1 MSTQLRIEGARCASC
16 VSKIEAALMPI
27 PGVSSV
33 QVNLADQSVEVT
45 GEAESDHLIRAL
57 DAIGYPAQ
65 PQVENQETI
74 AVPGM
79 RCAGCVSKIEGAL
92 HALPGMTQVQVN
104 LAEKTVL
111 LRGHYDLANALEAL
125 ASIGYPGELQDTDP
139 TEQDTE
145 HLTGFRQ
152 QMMQSVLALTLG
164 LLMMVWG
171 WFDGM
176 TVESWTDQWLW
187 GSAGALTLV
196 MMIYAGGHYFRGA
209 WQALKHGSA
218 TMDTLIALGT
228 GTAWLFSMGVVL
240 MPEAFPAASR
250 HLYFEASAMIIGL
263 INLGQALEHRAKSK
277 TNTALRQLMALRP
290 KTARVIRDGE
300 EQDIPIRLV
309 QAGDQLRLRPGE
321 QVPVDGV
328 VLEGRSLVD
337 ESMLTGE
344 PMPVEKIPGGALS
357 AGTLNKQG
365 SLIMS
370 AQRVGADTALAQII
384 ELVRHA
390 QSSKLPIAN
399 LANRISAVF
408 VPAVVVIAL
417 LSATIWFLWGP
428 DPRLSHALVVLTTVL
443 IIACPCALG
452 LATPMSVINGV
463 GKAAQ
468 LGLLVREGSALQTAT
483 DLTALVV
490 DKTGTLTEGRPSVT
504 DQIPVPGI
512 ESPRLLIQAAA
523 LEQGSEHPLAEAILR
538 AAKKEKLPPL
548 DAFEAHTGLGVEG
561 QVDGQHLILGNHAM
575 MSRWQVD
582 TRPLEAEVAR
592 LASEGK
598 TPVYLAAEGQ
608 LQGVLAIADPI
619 REDAGSAIERLHR
632 QGIKVVM
639 LTGDH
644 PDTAAAVARQLGIDQ
659 FEAQMR
665 PEDKVR
671 ILTSLQQSGDKVAMA
686 GDGIN
691 DAPALAQADVGFAI
705 GSGTDIA
712 KASADIILIRSSLH
726 GVADAIALSRATL
739 RNIKQNLFGAFIY
752 NSLGIPIAAG
762 VLYPLTGTLLNP
774 VVAGAAMAL
783 SSLTVVT
790 NANRLRW
797 FTPRR

>member
-1 MSTQLRIEGARCASC
+1 MTIRLQLEGARCASC
-16 VSKIEAALMPI
+16 VSKIEAALMPL
-27 PGVSSV
+27 PGVTAV
-33 QVNLADQSVEVT
+33 QVNLSDQTAEVT
-45 GEAESDHLIRAL
+45 GNAASGKLIDAL
-57 DAIGYPAQ
+57 NAIGYPAKVMTDSEA
-65 PQVENQETI
+65 PLFI
-74 AVPGM
+74 PGM
-79 RCAGCVSKIEGAL
+79 RCAGCVSKIDSAL
-92 HALPGMTQVQVN
+92 RDLPGIEQVQVN
-104 LAEKTVL
+104 LADKTVVL
-111 LRGHYDLANALEAL
+111 SGQYDMQAVLNTLNT
-125 ASIGYPGELQDTDP
+125 IGYPGEFAETLLMAGDGDEFQ
-139 TEQDTE
+139 
-145 HLTGFRQ
+145 GFRTQ
-152 QMMQSVLALTLG
+152 LIQSGIALG
-164 LLMMVWG
+164 LGMAMMLWG

-176 TVESWTDQWLW
+176 TVETWTDRWLW

-196 MMIYAGGHYFRGA
+196 MMVYAGGHYFRGA
-209 WQALKHGSA
+209 WQALKHGHA

-228 GTAWLFSMGVVL
+228 GTAWLFSMAVVL
-240 MPEAFPAASR
+240 IPEAFPAASR

-290 KTARVIRDGE
+290 KTARVLRDGR
-300 EQDIPIRLV
+300 EQDLPIQRV
-309 QAGDQLRLRPGE
+309 QVGDRVRLRPGE

-328 VLEGRSLVD
+328 VVEGRSLVD

-344 PMPVEKIPGGALS
+344 PVPVEKVADSELS

-365 SLIMS
+365 SLIMQ
-370 AQRVGADTALAQII
+370 AQRVGADTALARII

-390 QSSKLPIAN
+390 QGSKLPIAN
-399 LANRISAVF
+399 LANRISAIF

-417 LSATIWFLWGP
+417 LSAIIWFFWGP

-468 LGLLVREGSALQTAT
+468 LGLLVREGKALQTASHLDT
-483 DLTALVV
+483 LVV

-504 DQIPVPGI
+504 DTLAVPGV
-512 ESPRLLIQAAA
+512 SPDALIDQAAA
-523 LEQGSEHPLAEAILR
+523 LEQGSEHPLADAVLR
-538 AAKKEKLPPL
+538 AADGRSLAPV
-548 DAFEAHTGLGVEG
+548 DDFEAHTGQGIEG
-561 QVDGQHLILGNHAM
+561 RVNGQHLLLGNRAM
-575 MSRWQVD
+575 MARWQVD
-582 TRPLEAEVAR
+582 IAALEIQASQ
-592 LASEGK
+592 LAAEGK
-598 TPVYLAAEGQ
+598 TPVYLSANGE

-619 REDAGSAIERLHR
+619 RDDARSAIDRLHQ
-632 QGIKVVM
+632 QGLKVVM

-665 PEDKVR
+665 PEDKAR
-671 ILTSLQQSGDKVAMA
+671 ILTELQHSGRKVAMA

-712 KASADIILIRSSLH
+712 KASADIILMRSSLH

-762 VLYPLTGTLLNP
+762 VLYPLTGVLLNP

-797 FTPRR
+797 FKPQ

>member
-1 MSTQLRIEGARCASC
+1 MSQ
-16 VSKIEAALMPI
+16 
-27 PGVSSV
+27 V
-33 QVNLADQSVEVT
+33 QVNLAD
-45 GEAESDHLIRAL
+45 
-57 DAIGYPAQ
+57 
-65 PQVENQETI
+65 
-74 AVPGM
+74 
-79 RCAGCVSKIEGAL
+79 
-92 HALPGMTQVQVN
+92 
-104 LAEKTVL
+104 KTVL
-111 LRGHYDLANALEAL
+111 ISGRYDLPQALAALE
-125 ASIGYPGELQDTDP
+125 SIGYPGELQEP
-139 TEQDTE
+139 TLAEEDSE
-145 HLTGFRQ
+145 HRAGFRT
-152 QMMQSVLALTLG
+152 QMIQSVLALTLG
-164 LLMMVWG
+164 LGMMVWG
-171 WFDGM
+171 WIDGM
-176 TVESWTDQWLW
+176 TVDSRSDQWLW
-187 GSAGALTLV
+187 GGAGLLTLV
-196 MMIYAGGHYFRGA
+196 MLIYAGGHYFRGA

-228 GTAWLFSMGVVL
+228 GTAWLFSMAVVL
-240 MPEAFPAASR
+240 FPNAFPAGSR

-277 TNTALRQLMALRP
+277 TNSALRQLMALRP
-290 KTARVIRDGE
+290 KTARVLRGGQ
-300 EQDIPIRLV
+300 EQDLPIRLV
-309 QAGDQLRLRPGE
+309 QVGDRLRLRPGE
-321 QVPVDGV
+321 QVPVDGLV
-328 VLEGRSLVD
+328 DEGRSLVD

-344 PMPVEKIPGGALS
+344 PMPVEKSPGSELS

-365 SLIMS
+365 SLIMT
-370 AQRVGADTALAQII
+370 ARRVGADTALARII

-408 VPAVVVIAL
+408 VPAVVLIAL
-417 LSATIWFLWGP
+417 ISAAIWYLWGP

-468 LGLLVREGSALQTAT
+468 LGLLVREGRALQTAT
-483 DLTALVV
+483 DLNALVV

-504 DQIPVPGI
+504 DRIPAPGVD
-512 ESPRLLIQAAA
+512 PDDLLRKAAA

-538 AAKKEKLPPL
+538 AADGTSLPSL
-548 DAFEAHTGLGVEG
+548 SDFEAHTGLGVEG
-561 QVDGQHLILGNHAM
+561 RVEGQHLLLGNQAM
-575 MSRWQVD
+575 MTRWAVETQSLD
-582 TRPLEAEVAR
+582 GDVAR
-592 LASEGK
+592 LANEGK
-598 TPVYLAAEGQ
+598 TPVYLAADGQ
-608 LQGVLAIADPI
+608 LCGVLAIADPL
-619 REDAGSAIERLHR
+619 RSDAKSAIDRLHG

-644 PDTAAAVARQLGIDQ
+644 PDTAAAVARQLGIDR

-671 ILTSLQQSGDKVAMA
+671 VLKSLQAAGDKVAMA

-797 FTPRR
+797 FQPK

>member
-1 MSTQLRIEGARCASC
+1 MTIQLHIEGARCASC
-16 VSKIEAALMPI
+16 VSKIEAALTPI
-27 PGVSSV
+27 DGVKSV
-33 QVNLADQSVEVT
+33 QVNLADQSVEIT
-45 GEAESDHLIRAL
+45 GEATPDALIQAL
-57 DAIGYPAQ
+57 DTIGYPAR
-65 PQVENQETI
+65 PLAENEDSLS
-74 AVPGM
+74 VPGM
-79 RCAGCVSKIEGAL
+79 RCASCVGKVENAL
-92 HALPGMTQVQVN
+92 SALPGVTRVQVN
-104 LAEKTVL
+104 LADKTVL
-111 LRGHYDLANALEAL
+111 ISGRYNLPQALSAL
-125 ASIGYPGELQDTDP
+125 DSIGYPGDLQDAPLSEDDST
-139 TEQDTE
+139 
-145 HLTGFRQ
+145 HVSGFRT
-152 QMMQSVLALTLG
+152 QMMQSALALTLG
-164 LLMMVWG
+164 LVMMVWG
-171 WFDGM
+171 WIDGM

-187 GSAGALTLV
+187 GAAGGLTLV
-196 MMIYAGGHYFRGA
+196 MLIYAGGHYFRGA

-228 GTAWLFSMGVVL
+228 GTAWLFSMAVVL
-240 MPEAFPAASR
+240 IPEAFPAASR

-290 KTARVIRDGE
+290 KTARVIRDGQE
-300 EQDIPIRLV
+300 RDMPIRLV
-309 QAGDQLRLRPGE
+309 QVGDQLRLRPGE

-344 PMPVEKIPGGALS
+344 PMPVEKVSGGELS

-408 VPAVVVIAL
+408 VPAVVLIAL
-417 LSATIWFLWGP
+417 ISATIWFLWGP
-428 DPRLSHALVVLTTVL
+428 DPRLTHALVVLTTVL

-504 DQIPVPGI
+504 DQLPAPGV
-512 ESPRLLIQAAA
+512 EPHRLLIQAAA
-523 LEQGSEHPLAEAILR
+523 LEQGSEHPLAEAILH
-538 AAKKEKLPPL
+538 AAHGETLPPL
-548 DAFEAHTGLGVEG
+548 NEFEAHTGLGVEG
-561 QVDGQHLILGNHAM
+561 QVEGRHLILGNHAM
-575 MSRWQVD
+575 MTQWHVD
-582 TRPLEAEVAR
+582 TDSLDAEVAR
-592 LASEGK
+592 LANEGK
-598 TPVYLAAEGQ
+598 TPVYLAADGQ

-619 REDAGSAIERLHR
+619 RDDARSAIDRLHT

-671 ILTSLQQSGDKVAMA
+671 VLKSLQQSGDKVAMA

-797 FTPRR
+797 FQPRH